1 MKIAEVCIR
10 RPVFAIMMSMAL
22 VTLGV
27 FSYRTLGV
35 DLMPKTEAP
44 NVNVQIP
51 LPGASVEEV
60 ESTLTKP
67 VEEVVNTINGIDEL
81 RTNSNPG
88 GMNANITFVLERDMD
103 AAIQDVRDKMSQ
115 VQNRFPRDTQPP
127 RVNKQDP
134 DQYPILTLAISG
146 NREPKELTEIVDN
159 KLKQPLETLNGVGGI
174 QFNGDRRRQIQL
186 LLDADRLT
194 AYGLTSQMQVSTSA
208 WPDGRSGPKCH

>member
-10 RPVFAIMMSMAL
+10 RPVFAIMMSVAL

-115 VQNRFPRDTQPP
+115 VQGRFPRDTQPP
-127 RVNKQDP
+127 RVQ
-134 DQYPILTLAISG
+134 
-146 NREPKELTEIVDN
+146 
-159 KLKQPLETLNGVGGI
+159 
-174 QFNGDRRRQIQL
+174 RRTTR
-186 LLDADRLT
+186 D
-194 AYGLTSQMQVSTSA
+194 
-208 WPDGRSGPKCH
+208 CCF